1 MNEARERPILF
12 NAEMVRA
19 VLSGTKS
26 QTRRV
31 IKPQFR
37 TAFGQGVALSHPSAY
52 SVNVDIKNADGSWK
66 WLLCP
71 YGKPGDRLW
80 VRETWAAHP
89 QFADVAYRA
98 DGEEPIDSDG
108 WIWRP
113 KWKPSIHMPHA
124 LSRITL
130 EVVAVRVERVQDIS
144 TEDIITEGLSTTL
157 REHDAERCL
166 SDQFRALWDSINAA
180 RGFGWDVNPWV
191 WVVEFRR
198 VGA

>member
-1 MNEARERPILF
+1 MSEPRERPILF

-19 VLSGTKS
+19 VLAGHKT

-31 IKPQFR
+31 VKPQFR

-52 SVNVDIKNADGSWK
+52 SVHVDIKTADGSWK

-89 QFADVAYRA
+89 QLADVAYRA

-108 WIWRP
+108 WIWHP
-113 KWKPSIHMPHA
+113 KWKPSIHMPRS

-130 EVVAVRVERVQDIS
+130 EVTNVRVERVQDIS
-144 TEDIITEGLSTTL
+144 TEDIIAEVLKSYL
-157 REHDAERCL
+157 REHDAECELREK
-166 SDQFRALWDSINAA
+166 FMALWNSINAK
-180 RGFGWDVNPWV
+180 RGFGWDVNPFC

-198 VGA
+198 IDA